1 MKYKHI
7 IFHLIPILS
16 LTLLISVTTV
26 IFVNAQPVILLDEY
40 GEPVPTRHNNE
51 IIPKK
56 VMYFN
61 DTLSNTYN
69 GTLIDESIEE
79 SYVSRPIP
87 VVDTN
92 YSLPTDEIVIPNGTV
107 LDKSKTLLANVTSFL
122 DCKACYK
129 KFVLINA
136 TLLNNSDSNSASFLE
151 GVTNTSMYQ
160 NTTIPIVLTNE
171 GSIPIVNSS
180 DGTPVNM
187 TEIPNPLKENSYDI
201 SADKIE
207 FSSLNSTYKSL
218 VAEPSIA
225 KKNNTLI
232 FINNYY
238 LARSLDNGDT
248 WSLLDM
254 RNDPDIDI
262 CCDNRIIYDKDHDIF
277 VWYAQGTE
285 NETQNNNVNRLG
297 VSKDGLYWIMY
308 YFDQQDIWPSRT
320 SFVFDFPHLVAGNK
334 YLYLFTSVVQ
344 KKTDNIHQ
352 IVIRIP
358 LDQLSKC
365 DPRSINTVD
374 LKECKFSYDYYL
386 SKKKFNF
393 TPIYNVD
400 DSLYWATFLTNNFMR
415 IYQWDENS
423 TSIGDI
429 QIYNRAIPTFS
440 VLTKN
445 NTVCDPQKE
454 GFETNWCLRTDS
466 RILTGWK
473 HDNQLGF
480 FWNADSKERNVY
492 GDKFQFPYIDGV
504 TFKIEN
510 DTLKKIGRPYIYNNG
525 TPFLYPAV
533 SVNSNGEI
541 GLLAYY
547 GEDVLKPSIIF
558 GTSKNISTNMPW
570 DIQVIKKS
578 TDIPRTDVE
587 DKDILAWGDFITLQS
602 VGDSWYGT
610 AVVVEGGNTSE
621 FVQPYYIQIKK

>member
-1 MKYKHI
+1 MNNKHI
-7 IFHLIPILS
+7 IMHVIPILCFIF
-16 LTLLISVTTV
+16 LISIANVVFT
-26 IFVNAQPVILLDEY
+26 NARPVILLDEY
-40 GEPVPTRHNNE
+40 GEGVPARHNNE

-56 VMYFN
+56 VMFFN
-61 DTLSNTYN
+61 DTISNIYN
-69 GTLIDESIEE
+69 GTAIDESIEE
-79 SYVSRPIP
+79 SYVSRTIP
-87 VVDTN
+87 LVDTN
-92 YSLPTDEIVIPNGTV
+92 YSLPSDEIIIPNGTI
-107 LDKSKTLLANVTSFL
+107 LDKSNNLLANATSFL
-122 DCKACYK
+122 DCKTCYK
-129 KFVLINA
+129 TYVLFNS
-136 TLLNNSDSNSASFLE
+136 TQLNDIDLNSTDLLE
-151 GVTNTSMYQ
+151 GLRNTHLSE
-160 NTTIPIVLTNE
+160 NVTIPIAFTRE
-171 GSIPIVNSS
+171 GSFDIINPS
-180 DGTPVNM
+180 DPTAINM
-187 TEIPNPLKENSYDI
+187 TDIPRSSEQNSYNI
-201 SADKIE
+201 SNKKIE

-225 KKNNTLI
+225 KKNDTLI
-232 FINNYY
+232 FVNNYY
-238 LARSLDNGDT
+238 FARSLDNGDT

-254 RNDPDIDI
+254 QNDPEIDI
-262 CCDNRIIYDKDHDIF
+262 CCDNRVIYDEDYDIF

-285 NETQNNNVNRLG
+285 NETLGNNVNRLG

-308 YFDQQDIWPSRT
+308 YFDQQDIWPSMT
-320 SFVFDFPHLVAGNK
+320 SFVFDFPHLVAGND

-344 KKTDNIHQ
+344 KRTDNIHQ

-358 LDQLSKC
+358 LSQLSRC
-365 DPRSINTVD
+365 DPSSINTVD
-374 LKECKFSYDYYL
+374 LNVCKFSYDYYL

-393 TPIYNVD
+393 APIYNVE

-429 QIYNRAIPTFS
+429 EIYNRAIPAFS
-440 VLTKN
+440 YLTKN
-445 NTVCDPQKE
+445 NTVCDPHKE

-473 HDNQLGF
+473 HNDQLGF
-480 FWNADSKERNVY
+480 FWNADSKGHNVY
-492 GDKFQFPYIDGV
+492 GDKFQFPYIDSV

-510 DTLKKIGRPYIYNNG
+510 DTLKKFGRPYIYNNG

-541 GLLAYY
+541 GLMAYY

-558 GTSKNISTNMPW
+558 GTTKNISTNMPW

-578 TDIPRTDVE
+578 TDIPRTDVA

-621 FVQPYYIQIKK
+621 YVQPYYIQIKK